1 MKKALRHNI
10 NKLYGMAFFQSA
22 MIITA
27 VFVPLMQR
35 HGLSMTEVL
44 KTQAVFALVIAL
56 CEVPSGYLADLW
68 GRKNTIVL
76 GALTCCLSF
85 VWLVA
90 ADSYGDFI
98 IYEVIMALGLS
109 MNSGA
114 DLALLYDSQAK
125 LQSLRNG
132 SNAANR
138 GGGRHIARL
147 VSIEGIAGGVGGI
160 TATLLAMVSLDWVLW
175 AQLLISV
182 FVLLIAMSLI
192 EAPRNLSVRSHR
204 DNLQQVKDG
213 LLRNPLVSRIAL
225 TIIMFGL
232 AALYSFWLIQKY
244 WELQSIPVHWFGVI
258 WAGHCLLR
266 GVMAMAAHDVERWL
280 GANRLMLLIAIL
292 PITGLLG
299 MGLLGGWVG
308 VAMGLLFPISRGLAM
323 VVLFDGLNKRVAA
336 DFRATINSLVSL
348 GTRGLFIIT
357 GPVLGYLVDSQ
368 GVQQTQLILAA
379 IFIPLFG
386 LVLLPLC
393 KQISRQQQVTEKV

>member
-22 MIITA
+22 MIVTA

-68 GRKNTIVL
+68 GRKNTIAF
-76 GALTCCLSF
+76 GALLCCLSF
-85 VWLVA
+85 LWLVG

-109 MNSGA
+109 LNSGA

-125 LQSLRNG
+125 LQSLRNRVKPG
-132 SNAANR
+132 AS
-138 GGGRHIARL
+138 RHIARL
-147 VSIEGIAGGVGGI
+147 FSIEGIAGGLGGI
-160 TATLLAMVSLDWVLW
+160 AATFLAMVSLDWVLW
-175 AQLLISV
+175 AQFIVSAIALL
-182 FVLLIAMSLI
+182 LALSLI
-192 EAPRNLSVRSHR
+192 EAPRNISVRSHG
-204 DNLQQVKDG
+204 DNLQQIKNG
-213 LLRNPLVSRIAL
+213 LLCNPLVSRIAL
-225 TIIMFGL
+225 TIIIFGL

-244 WELQSIPVHWFGVI
+244 WELQSVAVHWFGII
-258 WAGHCLLR
+258 WAGHCLIR
-266 GVMAMAAHDVERWL
+266 GLMAMVAHDIERWM
-280 GANRLMLLIAIL
+280 GTTRLLLLIAIL
-292 PITGLLG
+292 PISGLLG
-299 MGLLGGWVG
+299 MGLLNGWIG
-308 VAMGLLFPISRGLAM
+308 VAMGLLFPISRGLGI
-323 VVLFDGLNKRVAA
+323 VVLSDGLNKRVDA

-348 GTRGLFIIT
+348 GTRGLFILT

-368 GVQQTQLILAA
+368 GVQQTQLILAT

-386 LVLLPLC
+386 LVLLLLC
-393 KQISRQQQVTEKV
+393 RQVNRQQQGTEAV

>member
-68 GRKNTIVL
+68 GRRNTIVL
-76 GALTCCLSF
+76 GALLCCLSF
-85 VWLVA
+85 MWLVG
-90 ADSYGDFI
+90 ADSYSDFV
-98 IYEVIMALGLS
+98 IYEIIMALGLS
-109 MNSGA
+109 LNSGA

-125 LQSLRNG
+125 LHSLRNG
-132 SNAANR
+132 NTENQS
-138 GGGRHIARL
+138 GGRHIARL
-147 VSIEGIAGGVGGI
+147 VSIEGIAGGMGGI
-160 TATLLAMVSLDWVLW
+160 AATLLAMVSLDWVLW
-175 AQLLISV
+175 AQLIISII
-182 FVLLIAMSLI
+182 VLLIALSLI
-192 EAPRNLSVRSHR
+192 EAPRNISVRSHR
-204 DNLQQVKDG
+204 DNLQQVKEG

-266 GVMAMAAHDVERWL
+266 GVMAMAAHNVERWL
-280 GANRLMLLIAIL
+280 GTNRLMLLIAVL
-292 PITGLLG
+292 PIAGLLG
-299 MGLLGGWVG
+299 MGLLGGWPG
-308 VAMGLLFPISRGLAM
+308 IAMGLLFPISRGLAM
-323 VVLFDGLNKRVAA
+323 VVLTDGLNKRVAA

-348 GTRGLFIIT
+348 GTRGLFIVT
-357 GPVLGYLVDSQ
+357 GPMIGYLADTQ

-393 KQISRQQQVTEKV
+393 KQINRQRPSTETV